1 MSQLNEKHVLLV
13 HPLGYQAEAATRDIS
28 RQANI
33 MPPLGL
39 ASMAAYLQEAGFVCR
54 ILDCYAYPDADGRLR
69 ELLRDFRPFLLGIS
83 CTTASFHDA
92 VRLAQLARSEAPQIR
107 VVVGGPHVSA
117 LQDQVLEFSPVI
129 DCAVI
134 GEGEQTLL
142 ELAQRGGDT
151 PQPVAGLVWRDGD
164 GTPVNNGYRPTQVV
178 LDDLPFPAYHLL
190 DGFPKAY
197 SLPIFNYPKTPNTS
211 CLSSRGCPYS
221 CSYCDRSVFK
231 RSFRF
236 NSADY
241 LYRHLEYL
249 KGRFGIRH
257 INFYDDQ
264 FTFHRERVEAFC
276 RLMIERPLQMTFN
289 CAVRAN
295 HVDADLLKL
304 MKAAGCWMVSLGI
317 ESGDAELLAQHRQQV
332 DLDHLAQTIGT
343 IKQCGIRVK
352 GLMMMGLPGESEAS
366 IRRSM
371 DYFLS
376 LPVDDMNLAK
386 FTPFP
391 GSPLYAEIHR
401 HGTFDEDWPKMD
413 CMHFQFIPQG
423 MDKETLETL
432 FIEFYK
438 QHFKRPRIL
447 AGYVAMLWK
456 SPDSWL
462 RFAANAGQFVR
473 FALSN
478 KRYGGG

>member
-1 MSQLNEKHVLLV
+1 MLGVNKKHILLV
-13 HPLGYQAEAATRDIS
+13 HPLGYQADVASQDIS
-28 RQANI
+28 RRANI

-39 ASMAAYLQEAGFVCR
+39 ASMASYLEKAGFACR
-54 ILDCYAYPDADGRLR
+54 ILDCYAHPDADSRFQ
-69 ELLRDFRPFLLGIS
+69 ELLRDFRPFLLGFS
-83 CTTASFHDA
+83 CTTAAFHDA
-92 VRLAQLARSEAPQIR
+92 VRLAQIAKSELAQIR

-117 LQDQVLEFSPVI
+117 LQDKVIDFSPLI

-142 ELAQRGGDT
+142 ELAQNGGDA
-151 PQPVAGLVWRDGD
+151 PEKIPGLVWRDAH
-164 GTPVNNGYRPTQVV
+164 GTPVNNGYRSQQIV
-178 LDDLPFPAYHLL
+178 LDSLPFPAYELL
-190 DGFPKAY
+190 AGYPDAY

-211 CLSSRGCPYS
+211 CLSSRGCPYQ
-221 CSYCDRSVFK
+221 CSYCDRSVF
-231 RSFRF
+231 RRTFRF

-241 LYRHLEYL
+241 LYRHLAYL
-249 KGRFGIRH
+249 KERFGIRH

-264 FTFHRERVEAFC
+264 FTFHRDRVEEFC
-276 RLMIERPLQMTFN
+276 RLMVDKPLGMTFN

-295 HVDADLLKL
+295 HVDRSLLAQ

-317 ESGDAELLAQHRQQV
+317 ESGDAELLAQHRQNV
-332 DLDHLAQTIGT
+332 DLDHLGETIRT
-343 IKQCGIRVK
+343 IKGCGIRVK
-352 GLMMMGLPGESEAS
+352 GLMMMGLPGETEQS

-371 DYFLS
+371 DYFLA
-376 LPVDDMNLAK
+376 LPIDDMNLAK

-391 GSPLYAEIHR
+391 GSPLYADIHQ

-413 CMHFQFIPQG
+413 CMHFQFVPQG
-423 MDKETLETL
+423 MDKDTLEKL

-462 RFAANAGQFVR
+462 RFVANSGQFLR
-473 FALSN
+473 FAFSN
-478 KRYGGG
+478 KRYGK